1 MASYVYTAG
10 SSANASA
17 NIQTDKVRIATTT
30 SAVQVVA
37 SYPNVA
43 GTGTVTTTTNSNA
56 VVGSGT
62 TFTTELNIG
71 YWIGN
76 ATGTTVGIVKS
87 VTNNGNIVLTAN
99 AGVAINAAGFT
110 INPFGVPY
118 VVANANSTII
128 PANSVNNN
136 FIVGQGNIISYINVA
151 GSAAAF
157 SVTELGANHPNTGTT
172 GVLPPPASN
181 PNAV

>member
-17 NIQTDKVRIATTT
+17 NMQTDKVRIATTT

-43 GTGTVTTTTNSNA
+43 GTGTITAVTNSNA
-56 VVGSGT
+56 VTGSST
-62 TFTTELNIG
+62 TFTTELNQG

-76 ATGTTVGIVKS
+76 ATGVTVGIVKS
-87 VTNNGNIVLTAN
+87 VTNDGNLVLTAN
-99 AGVAINAAGFT
+99 ANVAVSGAGFT

-118 VVANANSTII
+118 QVANANSEII

-151 GSAAAF
+151 GTAAPF
-157 SVTELGANHPNTGTT
+157 SVTELGMPHEDTGTS
-172 GVLPPPASN
+172 GILPPPASN
-181 PNAV
+181 PNAA